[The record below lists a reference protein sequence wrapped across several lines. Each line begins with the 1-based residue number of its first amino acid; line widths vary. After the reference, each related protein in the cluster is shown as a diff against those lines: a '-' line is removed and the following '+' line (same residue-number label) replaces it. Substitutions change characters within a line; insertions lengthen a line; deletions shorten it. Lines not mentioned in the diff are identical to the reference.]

1 MRVPVLMVLLMA
13 APAGGGAPIVRNWA
27 YIPASRENP
36 SLGVVEVPRPLDE
49 TAIRLVGTP
58 ADGPEGAPPA
68 SPVLALAVGAWKG
81 PGGTLSKFPP
91 DARWPGADGRI
102 VLQGPLPAAHASG
115 LRNPWEIRAARPAA
129 ERETA
134 IECGGTIIGGDG
146 GPVAIV
152 NGRPARRGDSL
163 GDFRVVKIRPEGI
176 LLERQGAFIVVPSGR
191 RATVVGPGT

>member
-1 MRVPVLMVLLMA
+1 MRVPLLIAFLIA
-13 APAGGGAPIVRNWA
+13 APAGAGTPIVRNWA
-27 YIPASRENP
+27 YLPALRENP
-36 SLGVVEVPRPLDE
+36 TLGVVEVPGPLDE
-49 TAIRLVGTP
+49 SAIRLVGRS
-58 ADGPEGAPPA
+58 AAGAEAASPA

-81 PGGTLSKFPP
+81 PEGSLSTFPP

-102 VLQGPLPAAHASG
+102 VLQGPLPVARASG
-115 LRNPWEIRAARPAA
+115 LRNPWEIRAARTAA
-129 ERETA
+129 ERESA

-152 NGRPARRGDSL
+152 NGHPARRGDSL

-191 RATVVGPGT
+191 RAIVIVPGT